1 MGFSKENMQN
11 NRVLSQ
17 DKDKKREQVVKILLP
32 LTFNV

>member
-11 NRVLSQ
+11 NRVINP